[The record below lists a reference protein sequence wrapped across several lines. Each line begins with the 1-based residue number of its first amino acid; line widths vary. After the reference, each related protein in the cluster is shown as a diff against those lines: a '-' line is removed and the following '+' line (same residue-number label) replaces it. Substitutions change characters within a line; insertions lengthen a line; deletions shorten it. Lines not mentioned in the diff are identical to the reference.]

1 MQQVKQF
8 PGYLG
13 RLLFHVVIAILA
25 GTLLLSGVCMLPS
38 APMDRNLEKSAAVFA
53 DEGIYPSLFPWCTS
67 QLDSTTDALILMISA
82 CDSGEHPVIQA
93 MRGTRNTLSS
103 VEAASDE
110 LAAHY
115 GGGIPFDGSEPYYQY
130 WHGYQ
135 VIIRPLLSV
144 MSYSGIRI
152 LNGILQTGLL
162 AILCLMMGKA
172 GLGRYILP
180 YLASVAM
187 LMPLTLAMS
196 LQFSS
201 CYYTL
206 TISSILL
213 LWKRDFLDSTEGML
227 FLYTGIA
234 TAFFDFLTYPV
245 ATLGIP
251 AVFYYCIRKK
261 TDIRDTFCRGVKICF
276 TWAIG
281 YVGMWAGKWLIGSL
295 ILGQNILALAAGKLA
310 ERSSA
315 GEAEAG
321 LLQNIRAA
329 LSANIRSFLHTPAT
343 LVVLLLVVFLL
354 FQLVKQFRSGDTTP
368 ARTGKI
374 FFPFVILA
382 LIPIAWFVVTAQ
394 HAVIHHWF
402 THKALAVSVFAG
414 LAALM
419 KATEKTA

>member
-1 MQQVKQF
+1 MQQFKLF

-13 RLLFHVVIAILA
+13 KLLLHVVIAVLI
-25 GTLLLSGVCMLPS
+25 GTLLLSAVCMLPS
-38 APMDRNLEKSAAVFA
+38 APMDRNLQKSAAVFA
-53 DEGIYPSLFPWCTS
+53 EEGIYPSLFPWCTS
-67 QLDSTTDALILMISA
+67 QLDSTTDALILLISA

-93 MRGTRNTLSS
+93 MRGTRNTLSV

-110 LAAHY
+110 LAVHY
-115 GGGIPFDGSEPYYQY
+115 GDGIPFDGSEPYYQY

-135 VIIRPLLSV
+135 LIIRPLLSLI
-144 MSYSGIRI
+144 SYPAIRV
-152 LNGILQTGLL
+152 LNGIVQTGLL
-162 AILCLMMGKA
+162 AILCLLMKKA

-180 YLASVAM
+180 YLAAVAM
-187 LMPLTLAMS
+187 MMPLALAMS

-213 LWKRDFLDSTEGML
+213 LRKRDSLDKTDGIL

-234 TAFFDFLTYPV
+234 TAYFDFLTYPV

-251 AVFYYCIRKK
+251 AVFYFCLRKN
-261 TDIRDTFCRGVKICF
+261 TDLRDTFCRGVKICF
-276 TWAIG
+276 TWAVG

-315 GEAEAG
+315 GEVETS
-321 LLQNIRAA
+321 LIRNIRAA

-343 LVVLLLVVFLL
+343 LVILLLAAFLL
-354 FQLVKQFRSGDTTP
+354 FLLVKHLRSRDLTWVQ
-368 ARTGKI
+368 TGKN

-382 LIPIAWFVVTAQ
+382 LIPIAWYVVTAQ

-414 LAALM
+414 LAALT
-419 KATEKTA
+419 KASGKTV

>member
-1 MQQVKQF
+1 MQQFKLF

-13 RLLFHVVIAILA
+13 KLLLHVVIAVLI
-25 GTLLLSGVCMLPS
+25 GTLLLSAVCMLPS
-38 APMDRNLEKSAAVFA
+38 APMDRNLQKSAAVFA
-53 DEGIYPSLFPWCTS
+53 EEGIYPSLFPWCTS
-67 QLDSTTDALILMISA
+67 QLDSTTDALILLISA

-93 MRGTRNTLSS
+93 MRGTRNTLSV

-110 LAAHY
+110 LAVHY
-115 GGGIPFDGSEPYYQY
+115 GDGIPFDGSEPYYQY

-135 VIIRPLLSV
+135 LIIRPLLSLI
-144 MSYSGIRI
+144 SYPAIRV
-152 LNGILQTGLL
+152 LNGIVQTGLL
-162 AILCLMMGKA
+162 AILCLLMKKA
-172 GLGRYILP
+172 GLGWYILP
-180 YLASVAM
+180 YLAAVAM
-187 LMPLTLAMS
+187 MMPLALAMS

-213 LWKRDFLDSTEGML
+213 LRKRDSLDKTDGIL

-234 TAFFDFLTYPV
+234 TAYFDFLTYPV

-251 AVFYYCIRKK
+251 AVFYFCLRKN
-261 TDIRDTFCRGVKICF
+261 TDLRDTFCRGVKICF
-276 TWAIG
+276 TWAVG

-315 GEAEAG
+315 GEVETS
-321 LLQNIRAA
+321 LIRNIRAA

-343 LVVLLLVVFLL
+343 LVILLLAAFLL
-354 FQLVKQFRSGDTTP
+354 FLLVKHLRSRELTWVQ
-368 ARTGKI
+368 TGKI

-382 LIPIAWFVVTAQ
+382 LIPIAWYVVTAQ

-414 LAALM
+414 LAALT
-419 KATEKTA
+419 KASGKTV

>member
-1 MQQVKQF
+1 MQQFKLF

-13 RLLFHVVIAILA
+13 KLLLHVVIAVLI
-25 GTLLLSGVCMLPS
+25 GTLLLSAVCMLPS
-38 APMDRNLEKSAAVFA
+38 APMDRNLQKSAAVFA
-53 DEGIYPSLFPWCTS
+53 EEGIYPSLFPWCTS
-67 QLDSTTDALILMISA
+67 QLDSTTDALILLISA

-93 MRGTRNTLSS
+93 MRGTRNTLSV

-110 LAAHY
+110 LAVHY
-115 GGGIPFDGSEPYYQY
+115 GDGIPFDGSEPYYQY

-135 VIIRPLLSV
+135 LIIRPLLSLI
-144 MSYSGIRI
+144 SYPAIRV
-152 LNGILQTGLL
+152 LNGIVQTGLL
-162 AILCLMMGKA
+162 AILCLLMKKA

-180 YLASVAM
+180 YLAAVAM
-187 LMPLTLAMS
+187 MMPLALAMS

-213 LWKRDFLDSTEGML
+213 LRKRDSLDKTDGIL

-234 TAFFDFLTYPV
+234 TAYFDFLTYPV

-251 AVFYYCIRKK
+251 AVFYFCLRKN
-261 TDIRDTFCRGVKICF
+261 TDLRDTFCRGVKICF
-276 TWAIG
+276 AWAVG

-315 GEAEAG
+315 GEVETG

-329 LSANIRSFLHTPAT
+329 LSANVRSFLHTPAT
-343 LVVLLLVVFLL
+343 LVILLLAAFLL
-354 FQLVKQFRSGDTTP
+354 FLLVKHLRSRDLTWVQ
-368 ARTGKI
+368 TGKI

-382 LIPIAWFVVTAQ
+382 LIPIAWYVVTAQ

-414 LAALM
+414 LAALT
-419 KATEKTA
+419 KATEKTV